1 MVDFYFQV
9 TFFEERDDSLKIVY
23 HIYKTKPI
31 NANFDLA
38 LSLFKREKKAILEIE
53 IIPPKN
59 IIIPEKILNI
69 I

>member
-9 TFFEERDDSLKIVY
+9 TFFEEMDDSLKIVY

-38 LSLFKREKKAILEIE
+38 LSLFKREKKLYW
-53 IIPPKN
+53 KL
-59 IIIPEKILNI
+59 K
-69 I
+69 